1 MRDDIFEKKP
11 GSIIGINKNGLEIVA
26 GDDNIVVIRKLVP
39 AGSKEMDA
47 LSFSNGYHIKIGDM
61 FN

>member
-1 MRDDIFEKKP
+1 MIFLKKP

-39 AGSKEMDA
+39 AVQKKWMLFLFLMA
-47 LSFSNGYHIKIGDM
+47 ITLKIGDM